1 MSDQSDKSSLN
12 SLDELKESLGALRTR
27 IFRRSVDFVGAGDG
41 RESPSTP
48 ADLDALAEVNED
60 IRERCL
66 GIVNRAEQL
75 LALRSEFVDICGEV
89 GKILRRTEATTSALL
104 ERSATLAH
112 EEEEHD
118 ALKARYHALHDDY
131 EKTSGEQRLLRSEA
145 EGYGELVLAREARIQ
160 ALEQELSDEKNS
172 GVALSAQLEQERCA
186 NTVTTDKLKV
196 AFAEVSANET
206 LAADLKARGAEFGDR
221 SSAAESDASALEAQ
235 LAESQAIEKTERRR
249 LAESEQNVA
258 SFSRRLQ
265 ESASE
270 VAALQSRLAAIEAA
284 LSRARRDH
292 EAAQS
297 LWREKDQ
304 AAADEIADL
313 NAELGAI
320 QRRIE
325 TADAQAAE
333 ARAELIAT
341 STALRAREQEVDGL
355 NERIATL
362 EGRLA
367 KAAEE
372 IARLGRKTVEGERAS
387 ASLADH
393 AQALVRAMSD
403 QGAKLELA
411 EMRAE
416 LLEKRLSSETARFAA
431 DRETLERKIHDL
443 NEGFE
448 RERAARTVAAGALEA
463 ARSRIAQKREATTLH
478 DILVRADQAAQ
489 NELSEPLGHAV
500 VAVSDAK
507 VIGLDGGAP
516 EAASAGVALLLPKSH
531 PLVVKREATR
541 RRQPAAGEQ
550 R

>member
-1 MSDQSDKSSLN
+1 MSDQSDKSSLY

-41 RESPSTP
+41 REPPSSP

-75 LALRSEFVDICGEV
+75 LALRSEFVGICGEV

-118 ALKARYHALHDDY
+118 ALKARYQALHDGH
-131 EKTSGEQRLLRSEA
+131 EKTSGEHRLFRSEA

-160 ALEQELSDEKNS
+160 ALEQELSEEKSS

-186 NTVTTDKLKV
+186 NTVTTDKLK
-196 AFAEVSANET
+196 AALAEVSANET
-206 LAADLKARGAEFGDR
+206 LAAELKARGAELGDR
-221 SSAAESDASALEAQ
+221 SSSAESDAAALEAQ
-235 LAESQAIEKTERRR
+235 LTESQAIEKTERRR

-258 SFSRRLQ
+258 SFSRRLE
-265 ESASE
+265 ESTSG
-270 VAALQSRLAAIEAA
+270 VAGLQSRLEAIEAA
-284 LSRARRDH
+284 LLRARRDH

-313 NAELGAI
+313 NAELGAN
-320 QRRIE
+320 QRRAE

-333 ARAELIAT
+333 ARAELIA
-341 STALRAREQEVDGL
+341 AGPELRAREQEVEGL
-355 NERIATL
+355 NARIATL
-362 EGRLA
+362 EERRA

-372 IARLGRKTVEGERAS
+372 IACLGQKSVEGERAS

-416 LLEKRLSSETARFAA
+416 LLEKRLSSETARSAA
-431 DRETLERKIHDL
+431 DRETLERKIRDL

-478 DILVRADQAAQ
+478 DILVRAEEATQ
-489 NELSEPLGHAV
+489 NELSEPLGPPAAESGANV
-500 VAVSDAK
+500 V
-507 VIGLDGGAP
+507 GFDGGAP
-516 EAASAGVALLLPKSH
+516 ETASAGVALLLPKSH
-531 PLVVKREATR
+531 PLVIKREATR
-541 RRQPAAGEQ
+541 RR
-550 R
+550 